1 MVEHLSYTQ
10 DTKVRFFQEPPNYM
24 GMSSFG
30 MENALSM
37 HTLRVRIPSYSPD
50 LYGRLAQLVRA
61 LACHARGRGFESL
74 NGRHICLL
82 GSMVERLPDL
92 QEIEVQFF

>member
-1 MVEHLSYTQ
+1 MNRSKVQVLSQ
-10 DTKVRFFQEPPNYM
+10 PPNY
-24 GMSSFG
+24 GYEFLWNGKCTVDAYVAGSNPVIF
-30 MENALSM
+30 AK
-37 HTLRVRIPSYSPD
+37 